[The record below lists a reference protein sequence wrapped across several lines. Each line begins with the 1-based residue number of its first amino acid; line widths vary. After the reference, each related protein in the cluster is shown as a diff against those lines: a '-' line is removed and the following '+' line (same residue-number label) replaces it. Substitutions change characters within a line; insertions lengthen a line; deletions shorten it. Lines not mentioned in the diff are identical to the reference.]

1 MKQFV
6 YISGTAIRRNK
17 ILMVS
22 KDNVD
27 MPPSIKIFIEGT
39 DTVFV
44 APYTNEK
51 ERDETYYKLMEAL
64 ENDE

>member
-27 MPPSIKIFIEGT
+27 MPPSIKIFFEGT

-44 APYTNEK
+44 APDTNEK